1 MTPDRPTAHESERLV
16 NGCILLNR
24 EAILAVADWLKPEHF
39 DHEGNRLVYA
49 AALACWH
56 NRIPPDVRTI
66 AEELKRTGNLEAI
79 GGLMALA
86 GLTDS
91 VPTSYHIQF
100 YAQPILEAYHK
111 RQLGSAADRIKALE
125 YRADLTAEQA
135 QAEAVA
141 ILTQATAEAQRSGP
155 VHIGDVCT
163 ELFNAMSS
171 GTIPGFDT
179 GLHDYNAITG
189 GLQRSDLVV
198 LAARPGVG
206 KTSMALTF
214 AYEMARRGTP
224 ILFFSLEMS
233 REQLV
238 QRLVSMHTGV
248 STHKLRQN
256 QLRHDEIPEVIRA
269 FGEISE
275 WPIYVEDMT
284 DQTPLSI
291 RTATLRH
298 MSKVGESV
306 VMVDYLQLMEGKG
319 RDENRVQEVSK
330 ISRGLKKL
338 AKETNMPVLALSQ
351 LSRAVEGRTSHVP
364 MLSDLRES
372 GSIEQDAD
380 IVLFIYRE
388 ELYDRE
394 SDKRGMAELHIAK
407 HRNGPLGVIPLRFD
421 NSTTRFHD
429 LTYRTPDNY

>member
-1 MTPDRPTAHESERLV
+1 
-16 NGCILLNR
+16 
-24 EAILAVADWLKPEHF
+24 
-39 DHEGNRLVYA
+39 
-49 AALACWH
+49 
-56 NRIPPDVRTI
+56 
-66 AEELKRTGNLEAI
+66 
-79 GGLMALA
+79 
-86 GLTDS
+86 
-91 VPTSYHIQF
+91 
-100 YAQPILEAYHK
+100 
-111 RQLGSAADRIKALE
+111 
-125 YRADLTAEQA
+125 
-135 QAEAVA
+135 
-141 ILTQATAEAQRSGP
+141 
-155 VHIGDVCT
+155 
-163 ELFNAMSS
+163 
-171 GTIPGFDT
+171 
-179 GLHDYNAITG
+179 
-189 GLQRSDLVV
+189 LQRSDLVV

-298 MSKVGESV
+298 ISKVGESV